1 MREMNYTYRILDLLK
16 AYPNGLR
23 LRSIGA
29 KLGVWHP
36 SLAKDI
42 AELESKGQIVGTL
55 HRDMANMEQYYIWK
69 LVEKKNT
76 NLGKG
81 VDNNPFPW
89 YNKDT
94 IKERK

>member
-1 MREMNYTYRILDLLK
+1 MKEMNYTYRILDLLK

-42 AELESKGQIVGTL
+42 AELERKGQIVGIL

-69 LVEKKNT
+69 LAEKKEY
-76 NLGKG
+76 K
-81 VDNNPFPW
+81 PW
-89 YNKDT
+89 K
-94 IKERK
+94 RG

>member
-1 MREMNYTYRILDLLK
+1 MKEKNYTNSILNVLK
-16 AYPNGLR
+16 NYPNGLR

-42 AELESKGQIVGTL
+42 AELENKGQIVGIL

-69 LVEKKNT
+69 ISKR
-76 NLGKG
+76 G
-81 VDNNPFPW
+81 
-89 YNKDT
+89 
-94 IKERK
+94 

>member
-1 MREMNYTYRILDLLK
+1 MKEKNYTNSILNVLK
-16 AYPNGLR
+16 NYPNGLR

-42 AELESKGQIVGTL
+42 AELERNGQIVSIL

-69 LVEKKNT
+69 ISKR
-76 NLGKG
+76 G
-81 VDNNPFPW
+81 
-89 YNKDT
+89 
-94 IKERK
+94 

>member
-1 MREMNYTYRILDLLK
+1 MKEKNYTNSILNVLK
-16 AYPNGLR
+16 NYPNGLR

-69 LVEKKNT
+69 LVEKKEY
-76 NLGKG
+76 K
-81 VDNNPFPW
+81 PW
-89 YNKDT
+89 K
-94 IKERK
+94 RG

>member
-16 AYPNGLR
+16 EHPNGLR

-42 AELESKGQIVGTL
+42 AELEHNGQVIGIL

-69 LVEKKNT
+69 ISKR
-76 NLGKG
+76 G
-81 VDNNPFPW
+81 
-89 YNKDT
+89 
-94 IKERK
+94 

>member
-1 MREMNYTYRILDLLK
+1 MKEKNYTNSILNVLK
-16 AYPNGLR
+16 NYPNGLR

-42 AELESKGQIVGTL
+42 AELERNGQIVGIL

-69 LVEKKNT
+69 ISKR
-76 NLGKG
+76 G
-81 VDNNPFPW
+81 
-89 YNKDT
+89 
-94 IKERK
+94 

>member
-1 MREMNYTYRILDLLK
+1 MKEKNYTNSILNVLK
-16 AYPNGLR
+16 NYPNGLR

-42 AELESKGQIVGTL
+42 AELERKGQIVGTL

-69 LVEKKNT
+69 LVEKKEY
-76 NLGKG
+76 K
-81 VDNNPFPW
+81 PW
-89 YNKDT
+89 K
-94 IKERK
+94 RG

>member
-1 MREMNYTYRILDLLK
+1 MKEKNYTNSILDVLK
-16 AYPNGLR
+16 NYPNGLR

-42 AELESKGQIVGTL
+42 AELERNGQIVGIL

-69 LVEKKNT
+69 ISKR
-76 NLGKG
+76 G
-81 VDNNPFPW
+81 
-89 YNKDT
+89 
-94 IKERK
+94 

>member
-1 MREMNYTYRILDLLK
+1 MKEKNYTNSILDVLK
-16 AYPNGLR
+16 NYPNGLR

-42 AELESKGQIVGTL
+42 AELERNGQIVGIL

-69 LVEKKNT
+69 ILKR
-76 NLGKG
+76 G
-81 VDNNPFPW
+81 
-89 YNKDT
+89 
-94 IKERK
+94 

>member
-1 MREMNYTYRILDLLK
+1 MKEMNYTYHILDLLK

-42 AELESKGQIVGTL
+42 AELENKGQIVGTL

-69 LVEKKNT
+69 LVEKKEY
-76 NLGKG
+76 K
-81 VDNNPFPW
+81 PW
-89 YNKDT
+89 K
-94 IKERK
+94 RG

>member
-1 MREMNYTYRILDLLK
+1 MKEKNYTNSILNVLK
-16 AYPNGLR
+16 NYPNGLR

-42 AELESKGQIVGTL
+42 AELERNDQIVGIL

-69 LVEKKNT
+69 ISKR
-76 NLGKG
+76 G
-81 VDNNPFPW
+81 
-89 YNKDT
+89 
-94 IKERK
+94 

>member
-1 MREMNYTYRILDLLK
+1 MKEKNYTNSILNVLK
-16 AYPNGLR
+16 NYPNGLR

-42 AELESKGQIVGTL
+42 AELEHNGQIVASSTATWQTWNSITSGNWL
-55 HRDMANMEQYYIWK
+55 K
-69 LVEKKNT
+69 KKNT

-81 VDNNPFPW
+81 VDNNPLPM
-89 YNKDT
+89 
-94 IKERK
+94 I

>member
-1 MREMNYTYRILDLLK
+1 MKEMNYTYRILDLLK

-42 AELESKGQIVGTL
+42 AELERKGQVIGLAVYCVWEFCRVVL
-55 HRDMANMEQYYIWK
+55 LEEHH
-69 LVEKKNT
+69 L
-76 NLGKG
+76 LGIIG
-81 VDNNPFPW
+81 L
-89 YNKDT
+89 
-94 IKERK
+94 

>member
-1 MREMNYTYRILDLLK
+1 MKEKNYTNSILNVLK
-16 AYPNGLR
+16 NYPNGLR

-42 AELESKGQIVGTL
+42 AELERNGQIVGIL

-69 LVEKKNT
+69 ISK
-76 NLGKG
+76 
-81 VDNNPFPW
+81 
-89 YNKDT
+89 
-94 IKERK
+94 RA

>member
-1 MREMNYTYRILDLLK
+1 MNMREMNYTYRILDLLK
-16 AYPNGLR
+16 EHPNGLR

-42 AELESKGQIVGTL
+42 AELERKGQVIGTL

-69 LVEKKNT
+69 LAEKKEY
-76 NLGKG
+76 K
-81 VDNNPFPW
+81 PW
-89 YNKDT
+89 K
-94 IKERK
+94 RG